1 MREYIKIIPV
11 IALSVIALTSHAQRT
26 YEISAPDNPMR
37 ISTDGLKLGGIS
49 PNGGNIKVNN
59 YYMSVNDVPVV
70 PVMGEFHYSR
80 YPNEQWEEQILKMK
94 SGGVT
99 VIPTYVFWNIHE
111 EKEGHFDWT
120 GDRDLR
126 RFIELC
132 GKHGLDV
139 IVRIG
144 PFDHGE
150 IRNGGFPDWLFTKP
164 LDVRSDDPLYLH
176 YVGLLYDQIAKQ
188 IEGLYY
194 KEGGPI
200 IGIQIENEHQHSAAT
215 WCINYP
221 GEPGD
226 YTAATYDEE
235 FTMVGVSVQDKQIT
249 TSERGNKHMRTLK
262 KMAEDRGMITPIY
275 TVTGWGNAAVLGNEA
290 IPVTAAYPYPVWG
303 DIHAKSEFCI
313 FKNLHE
319 SPDYAPVRY
328 DPTQFPS
335 FCAEMGAGI
344 QMTYDK
350 RPVIDPRGA
359 ETMML
364 RSLGGGA
371 NGIGYY
377 MYQGGQTPKM
387 QSGTEYF
394 NDILGGVPKIS
405 YDFQAPLGEFG
416 LEKPS
421 YRHLRLLHL
430 FLSDFGDRLAP
441 MEVVLPQNVASIT
454 PDNRDDLRYA
464 MRTKDDRGFL
474 FLINFQ
480 DHDYDRHDL
489 TDMVLNVNLA
499 SENIRIP
506 SKGSFDLP
514 KDENL
519 ILPFNFSMG
528 NAELKYAIAQ
538 PLMKINDNGCEHYFF
553 FVPDGV
559 NPEYEFD
566 KSTVRGKYL
575 FHPTP
580 GYNSTFTITPK
591 NGGKVKIT
599 TLTREQAMNSMKV
612 NGKLFVTPATVL
624 QSGRNS
630 LKLLQ
635 MNNPNFEYVI
645 YPSKYGFK
653 SQAIA
658 VDAVYPEYSTDRVSS
673 RRVTVNFK
681 DTISAPQVHEYFLGV
696 DYIGD
701 VGMAFLDNELVA
713 DHFYHGVPWTI
724 GLNRYKKLME
734 KEPMSFYFRPLHWDA
749 PFLNGLPQSAIP
761 SFEKG
766 NVLDIKG
773 ISIIPEYQTEI
784 NIKE

>member
-1 MREYIKIIPV
+1 MKKYICLIPAV
-11 IALSVIALTSHAQRT
+11 TLGISAMAAGAQNV
-26 YEISAPDNPMR
+26 YEISAPAKPMN
-37 ISTDGLKLGGIS
+37 IIENGLKMGGAS
-49 PNGGNIKVNN
+49 PKGGNIKVNS
-59 YYMSVNDVPVV
+59 YYMSVNDRPVV

-94 SGGVT
+94 AGGVT

-111 EKEGHFDWT
+111 EKEGQFDWS
-120 GDRDLR
+120 GDRDIR
-126 RFIELC
+126 HFIELC

-164 LDVRSDDPLYLH
+164 LDVRSDNPLYLH
-176 YVGLLYDQIAKQ
+176 YVGLLYDQIADQLK
-188 IEGLYY
+188 GLYY
-194 KEGGPI
+194 KDGGPI

-249 TSERGNKHMRTLK
+249 TAERGNQHMRTLK

-290 IPVTAAYPYPVWG
+290 IPATAAYPYPVWG
-303 DIHAKSEFCI
+303 DVQSKSEFCT
-313 FKNLHE
+313 FKDLHQT
-319 SPDYAPVRY
+319 PDYAPVRY

-359 ETMML
+359 ETLML

-421 YRHLRLLHL
+421 YRHLRLLHS

-441 MEVVLPQNVASIT
+441 MEVVLPANAANMT
-454 PDNRDDLRYA
+454 PDNRDELRYA
-464 MRTKDDRGFL
+464 MRVKDDRGFM

-489 TDMVLNVNLA
+489 KDLVLNVNLA
-499 SENIRIP
+499 SGNIRIP
-506 SKGSFDLP
+506 SQGTFDLP

-519 ILPFNFSMG
+519 IMPFNFPMG
-528 NAELKYAIAQ
+528 GAELQYAIAQ
-538 PLMKINDNGCEHYFF
+538 PLMKINDNGCDHYFF

-559 NPEYEFD
+559 KPEYAFD
-566 KSTVRGKYL
+566 KSTVKGKYM
-575 FHPTP
+575 FRPTP
-580 GYNSTFTITPK
+580 GYQSTFSVTSK
-591 NGGKVKIT
+591 NGSKIKVT

-612 NGKLFVTPATVL
+612 NGKLLVTDATVL
-624 QSGRNS
+624 QYSPNS
-630 LKLLQ
+630 VKLLQ
-635 MNNPNFEYVI
+635 LNDPEFEYVT
-645 YPSKYGFK
+645 YPSKSGFK
-653 SQAIA
+653 SRKTT
-658 VDAVYPEYSTDRVSS
+658 VDEVHPQFSTDRVSS
-673 RRVTVNFK
+673 RRVAVNFK
-681 DTISAPQVHEYFLGV
+681 DDASAPQVHEYFLDI
-696 DYIGD
+696 DYTGD
-701 VGMAFLDNELVA
+701 VAMAFLDNELVA

-724 GLNRYKKLME
+724 GLNRFRDLMN
-734 KEPMSFYFRPLHWDA
+734 KEPISLYFRPLHWDA
-749 PFLNGLPQSAIP
+749 PFLNSIPKSAVP
-761 SFEKG
+761 SFDKG
-766 NVLDIKG
+766 NVLDIRNV
-773 ISIIPEYQTEI
+773 SIIPQYQTEI
-784 NIKE
+784 RIEE

>member
-1 MREYIKIIPV
+1 MM
-11 IALSVIALTSHAQRT
+11 ATLTLSANAQRI
-26 YEISAPDNPMR
+26 YEITAPQTPMQ
-37 ISTDGLKLGGIS
+37 IVEDGLKMGGRS
-49 PNGGNIKVNN
+49 PKGGSIAVNN
-59 YYMSVNDVPVV
+59 YYMSIDGQPVV

-80 YPNEQWEEQILKMK
+80 YPHAQWEEQILKMK
-94 SGGVT
+94 AGGVNL
-99 VIPTYVFWNIHE
+99 IPTYVFWNIHE
-111 EKEGHFDWT
+111 EKEGQFDWT

-126 RFIELC
+126 HFIELC
-132 GKHGLDV
+132 GKHGIDV

-176 YVGLLYDQIAKQ
+176 YTGLLYDQIAQQLK
-188 IEGLYY
+188 GLYY
-194 KEGGPI
+194 KDGGPI

-249 TSERGNKHMRTLK
+249 TAERGNQHMRTLK
-262 KMAEDRGMITPIY
+262 RMAEERGMVTPIY

-303 DIHAKSEFCI
+303 DIHAKSEFCT
-313 FKNLHE
+313 FKDLHRQ
-319 SPDYAPVRY
+319 PDYAPVRY
-328 DPTQFPS
+328 RPEDFPS

-421 YRHLRLLHL
+421 YRHLRLLHS
-430 FLSDFGDRLAP
+430 FLADFGDLLAP
-441 MEVVLPQNVASIT
+441 MEVVLPENVKTMT
-454 PDNRDDLRYA
+454 PDNRTDLRYA
-464 MRTKDDRGFL
+464 MRTKDGSGFL

-480 DHDYDRHDL
+480 DHDYERTDL
-489 TDMVLNVNLA
+489 KDLVLKVNLQP
-499 SENIRIP
+499 ETWNLKPETLRIP
-506 SKGSFDLP
+506 AEGTFTLP

-519 ILPFNFSMG
+519 ILPFNLPMG
-528 NAELKYAIAQ
+528 DACLKYATAQ
-538 PLMKINDNGCEHYFF
+538 LLMKIDDRGVDHYFF
-553 FVPDGV
+553 FVPNGFSA
-559 NPEYEFD
+559 EYLFD
-566 KSTVRGKYL
+566 KATVKGKNK
-575 FHPTP
+575 FTPTA
-580 GYNSTFTITPK
+580 GLTSTFTITTK
-591 NGGKVKIT
+591 GGKKVKVT
-599 TLTREQAMNSMKV
+599 TLTRLQAMNSVKV
-612 NGKLFVTPATVL
+612 DGRLLITEATVL
-624 QSGRNS
+624 PTDGKAQ
-630 LKLLQ
+630 LLQ
-635 MNNPNFEYVI
+635 LGNAQFDYVL
-645 YPSKYGFK
+645 YPSAKGFK
-653 SQAIA
+653 TQTLTVPA
-658 VDAVYPEYSTDRVSS
+658 VEPQFTTKRISS
-673 RRVTVNFK
+673 RRVTVHFP
-681 DTISAPQVHEYFLGV
+681 DAEQAPQVHEYFLTV
-696 DYIGD
+696 DYVGD
-701 VGMAFLDNELVA
+701 VAMAFLGNELVA

-724 GLNRYKKLME
+724 GLNRYRQQMQQE
-734 KEPMSFYFRPLHWDA
+734 DMTFYFRPMHWDA
-749 PFLNGLPQSAIP
+749 PYLKALPKQAVP
-761 SFEKG
+761 TFEKG

-773 ISIIPEYQTEI
+773 INIIPEYQTEI
-784 NIKE
+784 KL

>member
-11 IALSVIALTSHAQRT
+11 IALSVVALTSHAQRT

-111 EKEGHFDWT
+111 EKEGQFDWT

-464 MRTKDDRGFL
+464 MRTKDDRGFM

-480 DHDYDRHDL
+480 DHDYDRHDM
-489 TDMVLNVNLA
+489 TDLVLNVNLA
-499 SENIRIP
+499 SGNIRIP
-506 SKGSFDLP
+506 SKGTFDLP

-519 ILPFNFSMG
+519 IIPFNFAMG
-528 NAELKYAIAQ
+528 GATLKYAIAQ
-538 PLMKINDNGCEHYFF
+538 PLIKINDNGCEHYFF
-553 FVPDGV
+553 YVPDGV
-559 NPEYEFD
+559 KPEYVFDQNSIKGKSVFNPEPGF
-566 KSTVRGKYL
+566 KSTFSVTSR
-575 FHPTP
+575 
-580 GYNSTFTITPK
+580 
-591 NGGKVKIT
+591 NGDKIKVT
-599 TLTREQAMNSMKV
+599 TLTRNQALNSVKV
-612 NGKLFVTPATVL
+612 NGKLLVTSATVL
-624 QSGRNS
+624 EESPGNLR
-630 LKLLQ
+630 LLQ
-635 MNNPNFEYVI
+635 LNDPKFEYMV
-645 YPSKYGFK
+645 YPSKNGFK
-653 SQAIA
+653 SKT
-658 VDAVYPEYSTDRVSS
+658 VSVEPVHPDFTSDRISS
-673 RRVTVNFK
+673 RRVAVNFR
-681 DTISAPQVHEYFLGV
+681 DTVAAPQVHEYFLGI
-696 DYIGD
+696 DYTGD
-701 VGMAFLDNELVA
+701 VAMAFLDNELVA

-724 GLNRYKKLME
+724 GLNRYRDLMNRE
-734 KEPMSFYFRPLHWDA
+734 ALSLYFRPLHRDA
-749 PFLNGLPQSAIP
+749 PFLNGLPKSAIP
-761 SFEKG
+761 SFDKG
-766 NVLDIKG
+766 NVLEIKE
-773 ISIIPEYQTEI
+773 ITITPQYQALI
-784 NIKE
+784 NIEE